1 MASGESPAPDGEL
14 TLYHNA
20 GRRTNNSPL
29 LRPYIKILP
38 LSARASP
45 NDETIKCRG
54 AVRLRDPSF
63 RLAWWAGSVLEG
75 PHEGVAAVF
84 SSRSRKDIDVLC
96 MEPFD
101 GFNRDVKMPRMARLP
116 SLCGH
121 TDAVMDAIVLD
132 QPREVYIPSSRKEM
146 SREVGLLATCSLDK
160 TIRLWHLPSCKGG
173 LVPHRTYFWSA
184 FIKLRQAPIFT

>member
-1 MASGESPAPDGEL
+1 MIVLCSDL
-14 TLYHNA
+14 TLRFYHC
-20 GRRTNNSPL
+20 
-29 LRPYIKILP
+29 
-38 LSARASP
+38 SARASP

-75 PHEGVAAVF
+75 PHEG
-84 SSRSRKDIDVLC
+84 SRLCFLVGPRKDIDVLC

-101 GFNRDVKMPRMARLP
+101 GFNRDIKMPRIARLP
-116 SLCGH
+116 SLVGH

-160 TIRLWHLPSCKGG
+160 TCLLYTSPS
-173 LVPHRTYFWSA
+173 PRD
-184 FIKLRQAPIFT
+184 

>member
-1 MASGESPAPDGEL
+1 MTLTFTTTQGDELVIILCSDL
-14 TLYHNA
+14 TLRFYHC
-20 GRRTNNSPL
+20 
-29 LRPYIKILP
+29 
-38 LSARASP
+38 SARASP

-54 AVRLRDPSF
+54 AVRLRDPAF

-75 PHEGVAAVF
+75 PHEG
-84 SSRSRKDIDVLC
+84 SRLCFLIGPRKDVDVLC

-101 GFNRDVKMPRMARLP
+101 GFNRDIKMPRMARLP

-132 QPREVYIPSSRKEM
+132 QPREVWVPNSRKEM

-160 TIRLWHLPSCKGG
+160 TIRLWHLPS
-173 LVPHRTYFWSA
+173 
-184 FIKLRQAPIFT
+184 LREVWCLTGHISGEMRPFSMFV